1 MACGRYS
8 YQLLFFSLVAFL
20 HGTTLAAS
28 TTSTA
33 QVLPP
38 RTSVKGY
45 VDAGYQWIEE
55 DSLNG
60 GFRLQS
66 AALYLEHRYQQTR
79 FFFDL
84 PIQWEGPLDTDN
96 DGTADSAATNNFVLA
111 RERTQLYVEHGFTDW
126 TVTLG
131 QFDSIY
137 GFESADSADIFF
149 ARLAWVG
156 INVSH
161 TTHNGLLVNR
171 QFAPHWSLNFIVA
184 DAGGQGALGN
194 TSPEYGI
201 QIGWTQ
207 NNGYL
212 KLGYIEYSDH
222 GDPMRF
228 SEALVG
234 WSQPKWE
241 LHLELDHVDQVGQ
254 QEDTQAYLLS
264 FAYHLTDS
272 WSWGFR
278 LDGAKDYPGTYR
290 RQDQTFGLR
299 HLVHDHLQIK
309 ADYRQAKW
317 ETVAGSPE
325 NKEKSF
331 GLAAVYQF

>member
-241 LHLELDHVDQVGQ
+241 LHLELDHVDQVPTTLPTPGPGAFAWMEQ
-254 QEDTQAYLLS
+254 KTTLEPIVAKTKPSAYVTWFMTTFKSRPTIAKPNGKLWLEAPKTKKNLL
-264 FAYHLTDS
+264 
-272 WSWGFR
+272 
-278 LDGAKDYPGTYR
+278 
-290 RQDQTFGLR
+290 
-299 HLVHDHLQIK
+299 V
-309 ADYRQAKW
+309 
-317 ETVAGSPE
+317 
-325 NKEKSF
+325 
-331 GLAAVYQF
+331 